1 MVLVVVEILD
11 NSVSRV
17 VVVVQIHSLCRIG
30 VVVFGRRMVVVVVV
44 VVGNVLFSLLL
55 HHFFG
60 GDEFE
65 GSSREGI
72 PWLFPVILIN
82 VGKLGKG

>member
-17 VVVVQIHSLCRIG
+17 VVLVHIHSLCRIG
-30 VVVFGRRMVVVVVV
+30 VVVFGRRM

>member
-1 MVLVVVEILD
+1 MVLVVVEVLD

-17 VVVVQIHSLCRIG
+17 AVVVQIHSPCRVG
-30 VVVFGRRMVVVVVV
+30 VVVFGRRMVVVG
-44 VVGNVLFSLLL
+44 GNVLFSLLHH

-65 GSSREGI
+65 GGSREGI

-82 VGKLGKG
+82 VGKERVEEEK

>member
-1 MVLVVVEILD
+1 MVLVVVEVLD

-17 VVVVQIHSLCRIG
+17 VVVVQIHSPCRIG
-30 VVVFGRRMVVVVVV
+30 VVVFGRRMVVVG
-44 VVGNVLFSLLL
+44 GNVLFSLHHH

-65 GSSREGI
+65 GGSREGI

-82 VGKLGKG
+82 VGKGRVEEEK

>member
-1 MVLVVVEILD
+1 M
-11 NSVSRV
+11 
-17 VVVVQIHSLCRIG
+17 
-30 VVVFGRRMVVVVVV
+30 